1 MSRMLGQLARRLPG
15 PTKAGIYVSCVA
27 RGVSL
32 FDEPGVEGALIR
44 ETFGDIPLVGFFANG
59 EISRD
64 RLYGHTGVLTLF
76 T

>member
-1 MSRMLGQLARRLPG
+1 MSAASPG
-15 PTKAGIYVSCVA
+15 TACSATRGGDRYHREAGD
-27 RGVSL
+27 
-32 FDEPGVEGALIR
+32 FPLI
-44 ETFGDIPLVGFFANG
+44 GFFANG